1 MTDHY
6 PVAWQEGMTK
16 GEALAAEIRLQ
27 IVKGTIQTDTLLTEN
42 QAAKQYNVSRSPVR
56 DAFKLLLQTDQLI
69 QLERMG
75 AKALLAFVN

>member
-27 IVKGTIQTDTLLTEN
+27 IVKGTIQTDTLLPKIKWQSSIT
-42 QAAKQYNVSRSPVR
+42 
-56 DAFKLLLQTDQLI
+56 
-69 QLERMG
+69 
-75 AKALLAFVN
+75 